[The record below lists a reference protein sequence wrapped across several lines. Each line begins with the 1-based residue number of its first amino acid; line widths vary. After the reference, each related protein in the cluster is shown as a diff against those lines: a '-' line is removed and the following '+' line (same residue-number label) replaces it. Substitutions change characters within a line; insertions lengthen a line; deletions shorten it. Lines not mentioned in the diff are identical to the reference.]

1 MKQLSLLS
9 VILVGFLAG
18 AFGAGI
24 VLISDF
30 PGELGRSRRSAIDDA
45 TNTKQTGAM
54 ADETDNY
61 EERVIQTVD
70 RATPAVVSIIISKD
84 VPIIEQYYEEVPGI
98 NDPFGSFFGSPF
110 SSFGFR
116 VPQYRQL
123 GTEQKEIGGGSGFLV
138 SSDGLIVTN
147 RHVVDQTDV
156 EYTVFTND
164 GQSYEATVL
173 ARDSMNDIAVVKI
186 EGENLPFLQFGN
198 SDELKVGQTVISI
211 GNALSEFRNT
221 VSLGVISGLLRS
233 IVANG
238 GAAGPEQLDEVIQT
252 DAAINPGNSGGPLVD
267 LEGNVVGVNVAVVMN
282 SENIGFALPANVVKN
297 AVTSVREQGRII
309 HPYLGVSYVPV
320 TPIVMANN
328 QIPVDY
334 GVLIASGN
342 TSNSQAVIPG
352 SPADK
357 VGLVEGDVML
367 EFNGTKINAKNN
379 LASLLRKQKVGD
391 SVQLKILHQ
400 GNELT
405 VTLTL
410 EATP

>member
-1 MKQLSLLS
+1 MKQLSFAA
-9 VILVGFLAG
+9 VIIVGFLAG
-18 AFGAGI
+18 AAGAGT
-24 VLISDF
+24 VLLGNIFKELAQDAVPALYEAPISREF
-30 PGELGRSRRSAIDDA
+30 LAA
-45 TNTKQTGAM
+45 
-54 ADETDNY
+54 DNY
-61 EERVIQTVD
+61 EQQVIQTVD
-70 RATPAVVSIIISKD
+70 QATPAVVSIIISKD
-84 VPIIEQYYEEVPGI
+84 VPIVERYYKEVPGI
-98 NDPFGSFFGSPF
+98 NDPFGNFFGSPF

-186 EGENLPFLQFGN
+186 GGENLPFLQFGN

-267 LEGNVVGVNVAVVMN
+267 LKGQVVGVNVAVVMN
-282 SENIGFALPANVVKN
+282 SQNIGFALPANLVKS
-297 AVTSVREQGRII
+297 AVEDVQEQGKIS
-309 HPYLGVSYVPV
+309 HPYLGVRYVPV
-320 TPIVMANN
+320 TPMVMANSN
-328 QIPVDY
+328 LSVDY
-334 GVLIASGN
+334 GILITPGN
-342 TSNSQAVIPG
+342 TSDALAVAPG

-357 VGLVEGDVML
+357 AGLIEGDVIL
-367 EFNGTKINAKNN
+367 ELNKIKIDNENS

-391 SVQLKILHQ
+391 EVQLKVLRQ
-400 GNELT
+400 GSEII
-405 VTLTL
+405 VPLTL
-410 EATP
+410 EATS